1 MTRRHLEIAG
11 TILGL
16 LGAAAAAPASERPS
30 GPPVVPIVH
39 EEMTRSLTDL
49 VDQFQDL
56 GTQIREH
63 FTLRDPSGERPLIS
77 IMLGHRAELGLSAAQ
92 VEALER
98 LRADFRK
105 EAIRA
110 GADLRI
116 AETDLG
122 LLLAA
127 DSVDLPQVEAKVRE
141 IERRRADLRVAR
153 IRTIEQGRA
162 RLTADQ
168 REKLRALLAHGRL
181 PEMRA
186 IPAGPPPPRAPHRL

>member
-1 MTRRHLEIAG
+1 MARRYLKIAVAV
-11 TILGL
+11 LSL
-16 LGAAAAAPASERPS
+16 LAAAGAAPASERAS
-30 GPPVVPIVH
+30 GAPVVPTVH
-39 EEMTRSLTDL
+39 EEMSRSLTDL
-49 VDQFQDL
+49 MDRFESL
-56 GTQIREH
+56 GAQVRDH
-63 FTLRDPSGERPLIS
+63 FTPRDFPRERPLIS
-77 IMLGHRAELGLSAAQ
+77 IMLSHRAEIGLSSEQ
-92 VEALER
+92 VEALEE

-110 GADLRI
+110 EADLKI

-122 LLLAA
+122 GQLAA
-127 DSVDLPQVEAKVRE
+127 DPVDLPQVEAKVRE